1 MRNSINSALFSCQS
15 KSLLSQYRSKIH
27 DKNFTVSFNSAKEIA
42 NQLSLS
48 YSYVRKE
55 LSRSYAV
62 LLPDAAPSDDLKTTA
77 VLKYMELM
85 RLS

>member
-1 MRNSINSALFSCQS
+1 MSLSSQGKSAQDIAS
-15 KSLLSQYRSKIH
+15 SL
-27 DKNFTVSFNSAKEIA
+27 D
-42 NQLSLS
+42 LS

-62 LLPDAAPSDDLKTTA
+62 LLPDAAPSDDLKTAA

-85 RLS
+85 RMS